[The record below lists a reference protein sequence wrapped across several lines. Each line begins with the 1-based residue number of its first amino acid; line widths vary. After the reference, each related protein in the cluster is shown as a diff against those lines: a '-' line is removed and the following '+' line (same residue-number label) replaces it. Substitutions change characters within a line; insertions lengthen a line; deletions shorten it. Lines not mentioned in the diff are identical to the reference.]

1 MLIEKQMSE
10 CMQNKHFGR
19 GQMGRMWPCLSEITL
34 SNQNMASC
42 IDVVRTT
49 FFLTGVSTLTH
60 SYGSSKG
67 WFLIMALHLARG
79 ILTCKVEFIWINEM
93 KFPISF
99 GRCRLA
105 QKCDP
110 RPWAVLH
117 FLLQNSWDVNVCFD
131 PACSHK
137 VGVAVLGRGLFL

>member
-1 MLIEKQMSE
+1 MSE

-79 ILTCKVEFIWINEM
+79 ILTCKVEFI
-93 KFPISF
+93 
-99 GRCRLA
+99 
-105 QKCDP
+105 
-110 RPWAVLH
+110 
-117 FLLQNSWDVNVCFD
+117 
-131 PACSHK
+131 
-137 VGVAVLGRGLFL
+137 